1 MPGDPEMSE
10 VSEVPAVSEVSEVS
24 AVSPPTADLGR
35 GGPDLRVPG
44 ATGDHQPG
52 TVIVDDVWESFK
64 VYHERAQGIR
74 DRLFARRRNVAEE
87 FWALRGVSLRLDP
100 GDTVGLI
107 GENGSGKST
116 LLKCIAGILQ
126 PSQGTVR
133 TFGRT
138 ASMLEL
144 GAGFHPDLTGREN
157 VYLNSSILGFSQRY
171 TAEVFDEMVEFAGA
185 QVAEAIDR
193 PVRTYSS
200 GMYLRLGFAVS
211 VHLQPDILIID
222 EVLAVGDAKFVK
234 KCYDRIHE
242 LKRRGVTIVVVSHDL
257 ETVATL
263 CDRAIYLDRGT
274 VVADGPSI
282 EVVDLYLAEVTAE
295 QGGAVGRWEGGAVYG
310 SGAVNLTDIRLVTSE
325 GRETIR
331 TGDRIAVTF
340 TAEAHEEVENP
351 VFGLIVR
358 GNDGTYLY
366 DTNTL
371 WRHQAT
377 GRYAPGDR
385 AEVRFDLRANLLP
398 GRYTVTVAVSRHDGK
413 VVYDWHSDA
422 LGFDVAGEFVANG
435 MVELDGEIRVTPAPD
450 HHSGSGARGSRIRD

>member
-1 MPGDPEMSE
+1 MPDVSHPDRTRDDPSGAGGGFGVAAGLHHRENE
-10 VSEVPAVSEVSEVS
+10 
-24 AVSPPTADLGR
+24 TGR
-35 GGPDLRVPG
+35 GDLSSGAAPG
-44 ATGDHQPG
+44 S
-52 TVIVDDVWESFK
+52 VLVDDVWESFK
-64 VYHERAQGIR
+64 VYHERAQGLR
-74 DRLFARRRNVAEE
+74 DRLFARRKNVTEE

-116 LLKCIAGILQ
+116 LLKCIAGILR
-126 PSQGTVR
+126 PSRGTVQ
-133 TFGRT
+133 TYGRT

-157 VYLNSSILGFSQRY
+157 VYLNSSILGFSRRY
-171 TAEVFDEMVEFAGA
+171 TDQVFDEMVEFAGQ

-263 CDRAIYLDRGT
+263 CDRAIYLERGK
-274 VVADGPSI
+274 VVADGPSV
-282 EVVDLYLAEVTAE
+282 EVVDRYRADVTAE

-310 SGAVNLTDIRLVTSE
+310 SGDMTLRDIRLLTGGERDS
-325 GRETIR
+325 IR
-331 TGDRIAVTF
+331 TGDRIAVKF
-340 TAEAHEEVENP
+340 RAHVNAEVDNP

-358 GNDGTYLY
+358 ANDGTYLY

-371 WRHQAT
+371 WRHQET
-377 GRYAPGDR
+377 GRYAPGD
-385 AEVRFDLRANLLP
+385 EVEVTFELRANLLP
-398 GRYTVTVAVSRHDGK
+398 GRYTVTVAASRHDGK

-435 MVELDGEIRVTPAPD
+435 LVELDGSISVMPIAGT
-450 HHSGSGARGSRIRD
+450 

>member
-1 MPGDPEMSE
+1 MPD
-10 VSEVPAVSEVSEVS
+10 VSHPHEIEANPAADHGPS
-24 AVSPPTADLGR
+24 AGLASHPSSRPTE
-35 GGPDLRVPG
+35 
-44 ATGDHQPG
+44 TGVRDGQLPPG
-52 TVIVDDVWESFK
+52 TVVVDDVWESFK

-74 DRLFARRRNVAEE
+74 DRLFARRKNVAEE

-126 PSQGTVR
+126 PSRGTVR

-157 VYLNSSILGFSQRY
+157 VYLNSSILGFSKRY
-171 TAEVFDEMVEFAGA
+171 TDHVFDEMVEFAGA

-242 LKRRGVTIVVVSHDL
+242 LKRRGVTIAVVSHDL
-257 ETVATL
+257 ETVASL
-263 CDRAIYLDRGT
+263 CDRAIYLERGK

-282 EVVDLYLAEVTAE
+282 EVVDRYRADVTAD

-310 SGAVNLTDIRLVTSE
+310 SGEMTLTDIRLVTVE
-325 GRETIR
+325 GHEAIH
-331 TGDRIAVTF
+331 TGDPIAVLF
-340 TAEAHEEVENP
+340 VAEAQTAVDNP

-358 GNDGTYLY
+358 ANDGTYLY

-377 GRYAPGDR
+377 GRFEPGDR

-398 GRYTVTVAVSRHDGK
+398 GRYTVTVAASRHDGK

-422 LGFDVAGEFVANG
+422 LGFDVAGDFVANG
-435 MVELDGEIRVTPAPD
+435 LVELNGSISVVSDPPD
-450 HHSGSGARGSRIRD
+450 RPRLSGS